1 MEMKQIQECYVI
13 TVLLYI
19 GCLWRY
25 NKVKTENLN
34 FQVRTVCLRIGI
46 RLDQIQKSIWDPF
59 LTTNPSP
66 KLFVFNNMAGL
77 LCMLQDVALTENF
90 VPSKI

>member
-13 TVLLYI
+13 TVLLHI
-19 GCLWRY
+19 GCLRRY

-34 FQVRTVCLRIGI
+34 FQVLTVCLRIGI

-66 KLFVFNNMAGL
+66 KLFVFNNMAGF
-77 LCMLQDVALTENF
+77 LCMLQDAAITENF